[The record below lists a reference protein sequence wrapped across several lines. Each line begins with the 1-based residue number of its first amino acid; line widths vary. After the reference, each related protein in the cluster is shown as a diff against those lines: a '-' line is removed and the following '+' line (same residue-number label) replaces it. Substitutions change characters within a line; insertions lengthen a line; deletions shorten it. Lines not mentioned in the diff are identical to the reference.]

1 MPRFFLFCIQ
11 PYKKFR
17 YVFQQKMP
25 QYIIHQNWSMTNQV
39 FGHTGVGCPSWQIC
53 VCHFSSEPFC
63 QNSFSKSLKH
73 KVSYLSDIVSEI
85 PFLLSIT
92 DYPSRTTPLLCNSSD
107 FTQDSVWKCKS
118 TIYPLDTLDRK
129 QGNSSPGVNKTCWFI
144 TSSRCRLSCRSMCLH
159 WATCILHWSSKVNT
173 LILKISLRT
182 PDLTQGSEKF
192 PSTAQQKEVRLLK
205 VQRAIQQQCP
215 CKWKKVL
222 EYREI

>member
-1 MPRFFLFCIQ
+1 MLLYQSQNTLHTTPYSMVCWWHVCITVLFICFMPRFFLFCIQ

-25 QYIIHQNWSMTNQV
+25 QYIIHQNWSLTNQV

-129 QGNSSPGVNKTCWFI
+129 QG
-144 TSSRCRLSCRSMCLH
+144 
-159 WATCILHWSSKVNT
+159 
-173 LILKISLRT
+173 
-182 PDLTQGSEKF
+182 Q
-192 PSTAQQKEVRLLK
+192 
-205 VQRAIQQQCP
+205 
-215 CKWKKVL
+215 
-222 EYREI
+222 